1 MSFSLDALPERYQ
14 LILCDIWG
22 VVHDGV
28 HLYEGAADRLAQ
40 WVGEGRTV
48 VLLTNAPRTADAV
61 EGQLARLRLPE
72 NCWHA
77 ICTSGEAGI
86 AGLLALDAPVGFIGT
101 DSDRADLERRGVT
114 FAMSDFTDLA
124 VTGIDGVRL
133 EPEDYR
139 ADLEAA
145 LTRGVV
151 MHCLNP
157 DKLVIRG
164 GVPEAC
170 AGAIADLYE
179 AMGGRVEY
187 YGKPHAHIYEHALDL
202 GGNPPKDTVLAV
214 GDGLPTDVLGAARFG
229 IDCLFVQGGIHAG
242 NPFPADFAS
251 QYGLGD
257 WAPVAQVASLR

>member
-28 HLYEGAADRLAQ
+28 QLYDGAADRLAQ
-40 WVGEGRTV
+40 WVGDGRTV
-48 VLLTNAPRTADAV
+48 ILLTNAPRTADAV
-61 EGQLARLRLPE
+61 EGQLARLKLPE

-86 AGLLALDAPVGFIGT
+86 AGLLAFGEPVGFLGS
-101 DSDRADLERRGVT
+101 DSDRANLESRGISFVDQ
-114 FAMSDFTDLA
+114 DFNHVA
-124 VTGIDGVRL
+124 VTGIDGHRMAA
-133 EPEDYR
+133 EDY
-139 ADLEAA
+139 ADDLAA
-145 LTRGVV
+145 YGARSVT

-179 AMGGRVEY
+179 AMGGTVEY
-187 YGKPHAHIYEHALDL
+187 YGKPHAHIYEHALAL
-202 GGNPPKDTVLAV
+202 GGNPPKETVLAV

-242 NPFPADFAS
+242 DPFPADFAS

-257 WAPVAQVASLR
+257 WAPVAQIASLR

>member
-1 MSFSLDALPERYQ
+1 MSFSLDALPERYRV
-14 LILCDIWG
+14 ILCDIWG

-28 HLYEGAADRLAQ
+28 HLYDGAADRLAQ
-40 WVGEGRTV
+40 WAGEGRRI
-48 VLLTNAPRTADAV
+48 VLLTNAPRTAQAV
-61 EGQLARLRLPE
+61 EGQLDRLGLPRA
-72 NCWHA
+72 CWHA

-86 AGLLALDAPVGFIGT
+86 AGLLALGEPVGFIGT
-101 DSDRADLERRGVT
+101 DADRSNLEGRGVT
-114 FAMSDFTDLA
+114 FAGDGHAHLA
-124 VTGIDGVRL
+124 VTGIDGVRM

-139 ADLEAA
+139 EELAAA
-145 LTRGVV
+145 LERGVV

-179 AMGGRVEY
+179 AMGGQVEY
-187 YGKPHAHIYEHALDL
+187 YGKPHAHIYEHAFAL
-202 GGNPPKDTVLAV
+202 GGEPAKDEVLAI

-229 IDCLFVQGGIHAG
+229 VDCLFVQGGIHAG
-242 NPFPADFAS
+242 DPFPADFAS

-257 WAPVAQVASLR
+257 WAPVAQIASLR